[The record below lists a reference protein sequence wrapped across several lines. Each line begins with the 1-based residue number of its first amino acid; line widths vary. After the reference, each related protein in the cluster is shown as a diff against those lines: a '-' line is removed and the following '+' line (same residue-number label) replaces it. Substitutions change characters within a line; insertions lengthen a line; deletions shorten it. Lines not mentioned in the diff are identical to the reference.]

1 MSYLALA
8 RKYRPQTFDELAG
21 QEFAATS
28 LKNAISLGRI
38 YSAYLFTGAKGVGKT
53 SAARILAKALNCENL
68 NGANP
73 CNLCESCLEINEG
86 TSIDVAE
93 IDAAS
98 KGGVDDARLLSE
110 NVAYL
115 PMKSKR
121 KVYIIDECHMLTPQ
135 ASNALLKTLE
145 EPPPFV
151 YFIFATTE
159 AHKVIPTI
167 KSRCQRYDFKKINNE
182 DMTAT
187 LLKIFENEKL
197 SYDKDAINLI
207 VRNSEG
213 SMRDALSISDQLAAF
228 GGGKI
233 SLDAAKEI
241 LGSGDDKVISDIFRA
256 AVNEDEAALGGLLD
270 TLSSGGASYHYAAEI
285 LLRHTRNKLLLS
297 KGALQYKRSFT
308 GEELAYYDGIVA
320 SEHRL
325 FALFQLFSKLCG
337 DLKYAPNTGYA
348 FEFGVYKAAA
358 LSRIIPLPDLPAPQ
372 PRAAAETPALKE
384 NTSFAPPP
392 RADPAPS
399 AQTPLVSPSPVPP
412 PRSAEQISH
421 KELSEKE
428 KIFDRIVSVIS
439 AKNKSIAS
447 MLSQSALADINDGIY
462 RFNFSEK
469 NRFNYTMM
477 ENPATREVTE
487 GVIKSLDPGFKALRL
502 TIGGAEKNLAEKK
515 EELDLVLKERMIK
528 EAAEAPPVD
537 EILNVF
543 GLTEKDI
550 DIIPKTNNGE

>member
-1 MSYLALA
+1 
-8 RKYRPQTFDELAG
+8 
-21 QEFAATS
+21 
-28 LKNAISLGRI
+28 
-38 YSAYLFTGAKGVGKT
+38 
-53 SAARILAKALNCENL
+53 
-68 NGANP
+68 
-73 CNLCESCLEINEG
+73 
-86 TSIDVAE
+86 
-93 IDAAS
+93 
-98 KGGVDDARLLSE
+98 
-110 NVAYL
+110 
-115 PMKSKR
+115 
-121 KVYIIDECHMLTPQ
+121 
-135 ASNALLKTLE
+135 
-145 EPPPFV
+145 
-151 YFIFATTE
+151 
-159 AHKVIPTI
+159 
-167 KSRCQRYDFKKINNE
+167 
-182 DMTAT
+182 
-187 LLKIFENEKL
+187 
-197 SYDKDAINLI
+197 
-207 VRNSEG
+207 
-213 SMRDALSISDQLAAF
+213 MRDALSISDQLAAF

-308 GEELAYYDGIVA
+308 EEELAYYDGIVA

-358 LSRIIPLPDLPAPQ
+358 LSRIIPLPADLPAPQ
-372 PRAAAETPALKE
+372 PRAAAETPTPKE
-384 NTSFAPPP
+384 NMPFAPPP
-392 RADPAPS
+392 QATPIPS
-399 AQTPLVSPSPVPP
+399 TQTPLLPPPSPVPP
-412 PRSAEQISH
+412 SRSAQKLPESAEQISH

-477 ENPATREVTE
+477 ENPVTREVAE
-487 GVIKSLDPGFKALRL
+487 GVIRSLDPGFKALRL

-515 EELDLVLKERMIK
+515 EELDLALKERMIK

-550 DIIPKTNNGE
+550 DIIPKTNNGEKL